1 MRSILGASRSPGP
14 LEGPLALP
22 STKLAQRCDFVGG
35 LLLARLLSL
44 AGGTGSAPE
53 AFLRAAPSVPTGLSA
68 SSISSTSAT
77 LNGAP
82 SSVASGCSVSSYTVY
97 ENATSLGA
105 PTSTSF
111 AVPGLLPST
120 PQAPEI
126 YNFQIAASDAAAIS
140 SPSGAVSVTTVQA
153 PTYTV
158 NVTRVSGSLTYSSTV
173 TLIVPP

>member
-1 MRSILGASRSPGP
+1 
-14 LEGPLALP
+14 
-22 STKLAQRCDFVGG
+22 
-35 LLLARLLSL
+35 
-44 AGGTGSAPE
+44 
-53 AFLRAAPSVPTGLSA
+53 
-68 SSISSTSAT
+68 
-77 LNGAP
+77 
-82 SSVASGCSVSSYTVY
+82 
-97 ENATSLGA
+97 
-105 PTSTSF
+105 
-111 AVPGLLPST
+111 LPST